1 LLAAA
6 SAPPPTNAQVTT
18 EAYAPGRVLVR
29 FAPGTASAVRA
40 ELRRSVS
47 AQGTRALGLV
57 PGLEVIRTGLDVPQ
71 AIAVLGNNPNV
82 VYAEPDYVVAAIEIP
97 DDEFFNLEWGLDN
110 HGQDIRGVPGIAGAD
125 IDMPE
130 AWDTLPGSDTIVAV
144 IDTGTQWDHEDLA
157 ANVWVNADEN
167 ADGTDTDGNGFVD
180 DVRGWDFFSND
191 NDPDDA
197 AGHGT
202 HTAGTIGAV
211 RNNGLGIAGICG
223 QCRIMPL
230 RFIGPNGGYTS
241 DAIDALGYAV
251 ANGATV
257 SNNSWGGGPWSQAL
271 YNAIA
276 AAGAAGHVFV
286 AAAGNNALNADV
298 APMYPAA
305 YDLPNVI
312 SVAATDNTDRLA
324 AFSNFGVVSVDI
336 AAPGVD
342 IASTYPDPSTAGDDY
357 WWNSG
362 TSMAAP
368 HVAGVVALLQHQDP
382 SLSAEQLVDIV
393 LRSARPV
400 QNLGGLVATG
410 GVLNASNALNRVYP
424 EPLPPPPP
432 PPPEPATPT
441 DLAATDGGQGT
452 AILTWTAVEHATYY
466 LLEREE
472 RRNNGRRIGGTWF
485 EIPAGAAAGAA
496 EPFEDAAGASD
507 NLYYRIAAGNDS
519 GNSVMSD
526 WIHVAVT
533 DGSGDG
539 GTDGGDGGSGSGR
552 CHPKKGCP

>member
-271 YNAIA
+271 YDAIA
-276 AAGAAGHVFV
+276 AAGTAGHVFV

-485 EIPAGAAAGAA
+485 EIPAGAAAGEA
-496 EPFEDAAGASD
+496 ESFEDAAGASD